1 MYEIMARDMEL
12 KVPILSQKQARSTC
26 GGICSESPLSLFI
39 ATFAQARENEIYL
52 ADLYWDLP
60 YLSCTRN
67 LPCP

>member
-52 ADLYWDLP
+52 VDLY
-60 YLSCTRN
+60 
-67 LPCP
+67 